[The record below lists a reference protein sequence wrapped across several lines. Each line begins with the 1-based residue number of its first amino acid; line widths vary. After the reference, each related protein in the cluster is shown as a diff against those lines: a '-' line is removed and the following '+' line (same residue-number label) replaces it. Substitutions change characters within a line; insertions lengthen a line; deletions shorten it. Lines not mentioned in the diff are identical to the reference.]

1 MQGTTGSPEDAE
13 ERSME
18 FWNDDGKPWN
28 FLSMHQGHVQ
38 LKSSRHGL
46 VSADALPC
54 LNTHKTPES
63 ILAPISFVEV
73 RKVTS
78 IKFNFLLIMLVQLN
92 LDFFVASIS
101 YKKAH

>member
-13 ERSME
+13 EINME
-18 FWNDDGKPWN
+18 FWNDDGKQWN
-28 FLSMHQGHVQ
+28 FLRMHLGHVQ
-38 LKSSRHGL
+38 SQSSRQGL

-63 ILAPISFVEV
+63 ILAPISFMEV

-92 LDFFVASIS
+92 LNFL
-101 YKKAH
+101 

>member
-13 ERSME
+13 ERNME
-18 FWNDDGKPWN
+18 FWNDDGKQWN
-28 FLSMHQGHVQ
+28 FLRMHLGHVQ
-38 LKSSRHGL
+38 SQSSRQGL

-54 LNTHKTPES
+54 LNTHKTPGS
-63 ILAPISFVEV
+63 ILAPISFMEV

-92 LDFFVASIS
+92 LNFL
-101 YKKAH
+101 

>member
-18 FWNDDGKPWN
+18 FWNDDGKQWN
-28 FLSMHQGHVQ
+28 FLSMHQGHIQ
-38 LKSSRHGL
+38 LQSSRQRL

-54 LNTHKTPES
+54 LNTYKTPES

-78 IKFNFLLIMLVQLN
+78 IKFNIFINNVS
-92 LDFFVASIS
+92 AIKS
-101 YKKAH
+101 